1 MADDTYALIRQ
12 AVLNKD
18 QVIAV
23 YGGLP
28 RQLCPHALGTKKGVP
43 HGIFYQFGGTSS
55 HPLGPPGSP
64 LNWRCMMINELS
76 EVRVIKG
83 PWYSAP
89 TDGNAMPHHT
99 CIDTIDVTVNS
110 FRWTLPE
117 AA

>member
-1 MADDTYALIRQ
+1 MADDTYGLIRQ

-18 QVIAV
+18 QVIAM

-55 HPLGPPGSP
+55 HPLGPAGSP
-64 LNWRCMMINELS
+64 LNWRCMLITELS
-76 EVRVIKG
+76 QVRIVKG
-83 PWYSAP
+83 HWYSAP
-89 TDGNAMPHHT
+89 TDVNAGEHHT
-99 CIDTIDVTVNS
+99 CIDTVDVVAGS
-110 FRWTLPE
+110 FSWRLSE